1 MERHKKEKMVGKYP
15 ITAICKEGEIKQMRY
30 AVTTDGIY
38 DMVLSPIDAGMIKR
52 RVRKYIDEEK
62 QRNKI

>member
-1 MERHKKEKMVGKYP
+1 
-15 ITAICKEGEIKQMRY
+15 MRY